1 MYIKDRIAYA
11 GEPKPPIK
19 VCGVRPMK
27 KCKLW
32 LRFNT
37 GEDKIFDI
45 TPLLHMPAF
54 APLSNWET
62 FSSVYIDW
70 GVVTWNDGEID
81 IAPELLTRRVFQPQM
96 LPKILRQMPPMRLF
110 PEYKLYKYKRATAVS
125 R

>member
-1 MYIKDRIAYA
+1 MYIKDGIAYA

-81 IAPELLTRRVFQPQM
+81 IAPELLYEESVPAASVAQNPAADA
-96 LPKILRQMPPMRLF
+96 PD
-110 PEYKLYKYKRATAVS
+110 AAVS
-125 R
+125 GIQTV